1 MGEERRRDLMASAF
15 PVGSSAA
22 IDFTAGEMTLLRALI
37 AGPPTLNR
45 HPLSREF
52 CRGIGWFK
60 PDSGLKDMMARV
72 AHSLMWLPVLQLRH
86 GRRSG
91 DAAPELSAVE
101 GSDPPFGDAS
111 IGEAAGA
118 GRLRLFRWLDD
129 DSPAPAFDHIAARTN
144 RKLALL
150 NKGPKTFGDQ
160 LGVPVARPCG
170 CWPGEPLGE
179 RPLADI
185 FADGLA
191 KCVCVGEVIAQITDL
206 IEAALYCGGRH
217 RAQVLDLRLQRVGT

>member
-45 HPLSREF
+45 HPLSSEF
-52 CRGIGWFK
+52 CRGI
-60 PDSGLKDMMARV
+60 ARQR
-72 AHSLMWLPVLQLRH
+72 SLMWLPVLQLRH

-129 DSPAPAFDHIAARTN
+129 DSPAPAFDHIAAGTN

-191 KCVCVGEVIAQITDL
+191 KCVQLAEV
-206 IEAALYCGGRH
+206 ALR
-217 RAQVLDLRLQRVGT
+217 

>member
-1 MGEERRRDLMASAF
+1 MVLTSRAGPTASGHNGVRSPDDLSHGLPWSMGEERRRDLMASAF

-101 GSDPPFGDAS
+101 GSDPPLGMPRS
-111 IGEAAGA
+111 GK
-118 GRLRLFRWLDD
+118 R
-129 DSPAPAFDHIAARTN
+129 
-144 RKLALL
+144 LAL
-150 NKGPKTFGDQ
+150 
-160 LGVPVARPCG
+160 GVYVFFAGSTMIRP
-170 CWPGEPLGE
+170 
-179 RPLADI
+179 RP
-185 FADGLA
+185 
-191 KCVCVGEVIAQITDL
+191 
-206 IEAALYCGGRH
+206 
-217 RAQVLDLRLQRVGT
+217 RLTT